1 MQSDVARIKPEME
14 FGTNSFTGRAAGP
27 PLLCPL
33 PAVTFENAK
42 LRALGSVVQERS
54 KSATVGRAELI

>member
-27 PLLCPL
+27 PLLYPL
-33 PAVTFENAK
+33 PVVIFENAK
-42 LRALGSVVQERS
+42 LRALEASSRNGANPQSSVVPS
-54 KSATVGRAELI
+54 